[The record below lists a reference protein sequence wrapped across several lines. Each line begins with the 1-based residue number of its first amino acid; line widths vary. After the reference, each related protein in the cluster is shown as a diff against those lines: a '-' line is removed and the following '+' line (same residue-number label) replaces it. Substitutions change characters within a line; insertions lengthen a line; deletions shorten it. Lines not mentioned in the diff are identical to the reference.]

1 MTDLELIFNSL
12 TNIIYKGKKSNDEIN
27 YLSEKASN
35 LSYITKVIYGVL
47 ENKIY
52 LDYMIDKLSNI
63 KLRKIHK
70 NVLLILEIGIYNI
83 HFLET
88 RDYATVDKLVDLT
101 KKKNKRSAGFVNAIL
116 RNFIRNEKEISKIKI
131 SDDLKSLS
139 VRYSMPYDIT
149 KYIFDNYGMDYTKE
163 FLRYANE
170 ESKLSIRVNTT
181 KTNVESLK
189 KDLESIGYQVKK
201 SKISKNALIVT
212 NPNGLVSTD
221 LFKNG
226 LFTIQQEASMKTVEI
241 LDPKH
246 DSKILDICAAPGTKT
261 TYIAEYTENTG
272 KILAND
278 VSFNKLDLILENI
291 NRLSLK
297 NIELTNFD
305 ARDFKEEYE
314 DKFDYVLVDAPCSGL
329 GVMARKPEIRYNRS
343 LDDIK
348 KLANLQREIITNSM
362 KYLKVGGVLVYSTC
376 TIGNIENIENFEFIK
391 DMENMEVIPIDGKE
405 NIEFVCFNDETDGFF
420 ISKFK
425 KIWYERKY

>member
-12 TNIIYKGKKSNDEIN
+12 SNIIYKGKKSNDEIN
-27 YLSEKASN
+27 YLSNKTSN

-52 LDYMIDKLSNI
+52 LDYMIDKLSKV

-88 RDYATVDKLVDLT
+88 KDYATVDKLVDLT

-181 KTNVESLK
+181 KIDENSLK
-189 KDLESIGYQVKK
+189 KDLESIGYEVKE
-201 SKISKNALIVT
+201 SKISKNALIVD
-212 NPNGLVSTD
+212 NPNGLVSTN
-221 LFKNG
+221 LFENG
-226 LFTIQQEASMKTVEI
+226 LFTIQQEASMKTVEV
-241 LDPKH
+241 LNPGQN
-246 DSKILDICAAPGTKT
+246 STILDICAAPGTKT

-278 VSFNKLDLILENI
+278 ISFNKLDLIMENI
-291 NRLSLK
+291 NRLDLR

-305 ARDFKEEYE
+305 ARVYKDEYKE
-314 DKFDYVLVDAPCSGL
+314 KFDYILVDAPCSGL

-343 LDDIK
+343 LEDIR
-348 KLANLQREIITNSM
+348 KLAELQREIITNAV

-376 TIGNIENIENFEFIK
+376 TIGNIENKENFNYIK
-391 DMENMEVIPIDGKE
+391 KMENMEVIPIDGKDY
-405 NIEFVCFNDETDGFF
+405 IEFVSFKENTDGFF

-425 KIWYERKY
+425 KI

>member
-12 TNIIYKGKKSNDEIN
+12 SNIIYKGKKSNDEIN
-27 YLSEKASN
+27 YLSDKASN

-52 LDYMIDKLSNI
+52 LDYMIDKLSKV

-88 RDYATVDKLVDLT
+88 KDYATVDKLVDLT
-101 KKKNKRSAGFVNAIL
+101 KKKNKRSTGFVNAIL

-181 KTNVESLK
+181 KTNVKSLK
-189 KDLESIGYQVKK
+189 KDLEFIGYTVKD
-201 SKISKNALIVT
+201 SKISKNALIVD
-212 NPNGLVSTD
+212 NPNGLVSTN
-221 LFKNG
+221 LFENG
-226 LFTIQQEASMKTVEI
+226 LFTIQQEASMKTVEV
-241 LDPKH
+241 LNPGQN
-246 DSKILDICAAPGTKT
+246 STILDICAAPGTKT

-278 VSFNKLDLILENI
+278 VSFNKLDLIMENI
-291 NRLSLK
+291 NRLGLR
-297 NIELTNFD
+297 NIELTNLD
-305 ARDFKEEYE
+305 ARVYKDEYKE
-314 DKFDYVLVDAPCSGL
+314 KFDYVLVDAPCSGL

-343 LDDIK
+343 LEDIR
-348 KLANLQREIITNSM
+348 KLAKLQREIITNAV

-376 TIGNIENIENFEFIK
+376 TIGNIENKENFNYIK
-391 DMENMEVIPIDGKE
+391 KMENIEVIPIDGKDY
-405 NIEFVCFNDETDGFF
+405 IEFVSFKENTDGFF

-425 KIWYERKY
+425 KIWYERNY

>member
-12 TNIIYKGKKSNDEIN
+12 SNIVYKGKKSNDEIN
-27 YLSEKASN
+27 FLSDKASN

-52 LDYMIDKLSNI
+52 LDYMIDKLSKV

-70 NVLLILEIGIYNI
+70 NVLIILEIGIYNI

-88 RDYATVDKLVDLT
+88 KDYATVDKLVDLT

-163 FLRYANE
+163 FLRYANK

-181 KTNVESLK
+181 KTNVKSLK
-189 KDLESIGYQVKK
+189 KDLESIGYTVKD
-201 SKISKNALIVT
+201 SNISKNALIVE
-212 NPNGLVSTD
+212 NPNGLVSTN
-221 LFKNG
+221 LFENG
-226 LFTIQQEASMKTVEI
+226 LFTIQQEASMNTVEV
-241 LDPKH
+241 LNPGQN
-246 DSKILDICAAPGTKT
+246 SNILDICAAPGTKT

-278 VSFNKLDLILENI
+278 ISYNKLDLISENI
-291 NRLSLK
+291 NRLGLR

-305 ARDFKEEYE
+305 ARVYKDEYKE
-314 DKFDYVLVDAPCSGL
+314 KFDYILVDAPCSGL
-329 GVMARKPEIRYNRS
+329 GVMSRKPEIRYNRS
-343 LDDIK
+343 LEDIR
-348 KLANLQREIITNSM
+348 KLAELQREIITNAV

-376 TIGNIENIENFEFIK
+376 TIGNIENKENFDYIK
-391 DMENMEVIPIDGKE
+391 KMENMEVIPVDCKDY
-405 NIEFVCFNDETDGFF
+405 IEFVSFKENTDGFF

-425 KIWYERKY
+425 KI

>member
-348 KLANLQREIITNSM
+348 KLAELQREIIINSI

-425 KIWYERKY
+425 KI

>member
-12 TNIIYKGKKSNDEIN
+12 SNIVYKDKKSNDEIN
-27 YLSEKASN
+27 YLSNKASN

-52 LDYMIDKLSNI
+52 LDYMIDKLSKI

-88 RDYATVDKLVDLT
+88 KDYATVDKLVDLT

-181 KTNVESLK
+181 KIDADSLK
-189 KDLESIGYQVKK
+189 KGLESIGYTVKD
-201 SKISKNALIVT
+201 SKISKNALIVD
-212 NPNGLVSTD
+212 NPNGLVGTN
-221 LFKNG
+221 LFENG
-226 LFTIQQEASMKTVEI
+226 LFTIQQEASMKTVEV
-241 LDPKH
+241 LDPRH
-246 DSKILDICAAPGTKT
+246 NSKILDICAAPGTKT

-278 VSFNKLDLILENI
+278 ISFNKLDLILENI
-291 NRLSLK
+291 NRLDLR

-305 ARDFKEEYE
+305 ARVYKDEYKE
-314 DKFDYVLVDAPCSGL
+314 KFDYILVDAPCSGL

-343 LDDIK
+343 LEDIK
-348 KLANLQREIITNSM
+348 KLAELQREIITNSV

-376 TIGNIENIENFEFIK
+376 TIGNIENKENFDYIK
-391 DMENMEVIPIDGKE
+391 KMEYMEVVPIDGKDY
-405 NIEFVCFNDETDGFF
+405 IEFVSFKENTDGFF

-425 KIWYERKY
+425 KI

>member
-12 TNIIYKGKKSNDEIN
+12 SNIVYKGKKSNDEIN
-27 YLSEKASN
+27 YLSDKASN

-52 LDYMIDKLSNI
+52 LDYMIDKLSKV

-88 RDYATVDKLVDLT
+88 KDYATVDKLVDLT

-163 FLRYANE
+163 FLRYASK

-181 KTNVESLK
+181 KTNVKSLK
-189 KDLESIGYQVKK
+189 KDLESIGYTVID
-201 SKISKNALIVT
+201 SKISKNALIVE
-212 NPNGLVSTD
+212 NPNGLVSTN
-221 LFKNG
+221 LFENG
-226 LFTIQQEASMKTVEI
+226 LFTIQQEASMKTVEV
-241 LDPKH
+241 LNPGQN
-246 DSKILDICAAPGTKT
+246 SNILDICAAPGTKT

-278 VSFNKLDLILENI
+278 ISFNKLDLIMENI
-291 NRLSLK
+291 NRLGLR

-305 ARDFKEEYE
+305 ARVYKDEYKE
-314 DKFDYVLVDAPCSGL
+314 KFDYILVDAPCSGL

-343 LDDIK
+343 LEDIR
-348 KLANLQREIITNSM
+348 KLAELQREIITNSVQ
-362 KYLKVGGVLVYSTC
+362 YLKVGGVLVYSTC
-376 TIGNIENIENFEFIK
+376 TIGNIENKENFDYIK
-391 DMENMEVIPIDGKE
+391 KMENMEVIPVDGKDY
-405 NIEFVCFNDETDGFF
+405 IEFVSFKENTDGFF

-425 KIWYERKY
+425 KI

>member
-12 TNIIYKGKKSNDEIN
+12 SNIIYKGKKSNDEIN
-27 YLSEKASN
+27 YLYNKTSN

-52 LDYMIDKLSNI
+52 LDYMIDKLSKV
-63 KLRKIHK
+63 KLKKIHK
-70 NVLLILEIGIYNI
+70 NVLIILEIGIYNI

-88 RDYATVDKLVDLT
+88 KDYATVDKLVDLT

-149 KYIFDNYGMDYTKE
+149 QYIFDNYGMDYTKE
-163 FLRYANE
+163 FLRYANK

-181 KTNVESLK
+181 KINVKSLK
-189 KDLESIGYQVKK
+189 KDLESIGYTVID
-201 SKISKNALIVT
+201 SKISKDALIVG

-221 LFKNG
+221 LFENG
-226 LFTIQQEASMKTVEI
+226 LFTIQQEASMKTVEV
-241 LDPKH
+241 LNPQH
-246 DSKILDICAAPGTKT
+246 DSNILDICAAPGTKT

-278 VSFNKLDLILENI
+278 ISFNKLDLIMENI
-291 NRLSLK
+291 NRLGLR

-305 ARDFKEEYE
+305 ARVYKDEYKE
-314 DKFDYVLVDAPCSGL
+314 KFDYILVDAPCSGL

-343 LDDIK
+343 LEDIR
-348 KLANLQREIITNSM
+348 KLAELQREIITNAI

-376 TIGNIENIENFEFIK
+376 TIGNIENIENFEFIEK
-391 DMENMEVIPIDGKE
+391 MENMEVIPIDGKDY
-405 NIEFVCFNDETDGFF
+405 IEFVSFKENTDGFF

-425 KIWYERKY
+425 KIWYERNY

>member
-12 TNIIYKGKKSNDEIN
+12 SNIVYKDKKSNDEIN
-27 YLSEKASN
+27 CLSDKASN

-52 LDYMIDKLSNI
+52 LDYMIDKLSKV

-70 NVLLILEIGIYNI
+70 YVLLILEIGIYNI

-88 RDYATVDKLVDLT
+88 KDYATVDKLVDLT

-149 KYIFDNYGMDYTKE
+149 KYIYDNYGMDYTKE
-163 FLRYANE
+163 FLRYANK

-181 KTNVESLK
+181 KTNVKSLK
-189 KDLESIGYQVKK
+189 KDLESIGYTVKD
-201 SKISKNALIVT
+201 SKISKNALIVD
-212 NPNGLVSTD
+212 NPNGLVSTN
-221 LFKNG
+221 LFENG
-226 LFTIQQEASMKTVEI
+226 LFTIQQEASMKTVEV
-241 LDPKH
+241 LNPKH
-246 DSKILDICAAPGTKT
+246 NSNILDICAAPGTKT

-278 VSFNKLDLILENI
+278 ISFNKLDLIMENI
-291 NRLSLK
+291 NRLGLR

-305 ARDFKEEYE
+305 ARVYKDEYKE
-314 DKFDYVLVDAPCSGL
+314 KFDYILVDAPCSGL

-343 LDDIK
+343 LEDIR
-348 KLANLQREIITNSM
+348 KLAELQREIITNAI

-376 TIGNIENIENFEFIK
+376 TIGNIENKENFDYIK
-391 DMENMEVIPIDGKE
+391 KMENMEVIPIDGKDY
-405 NIEFVCFNDETDGFF
+405 IEFVSFKENTDGFF

-425 KIWYERKY
+425 KI

>member
-12 TNIIYKGKKSNDEIN
+12 SNIIYKGKKSNDEIN
-27 YLSEKASN
+27 YLSDKASN

-52 LDYMIDKLSNI
+52 LDYMIDKLSKV

-70 NVLLILEIGIYNI
+70 NVLLILEIGVYNI

-88 RDYATVDKLVDLT
+88 KDYATVDKLVDLT

-181 KTNVESLK
+181 KTDANSLK
-189 KDLESIGYQVKK
+189 KDLASIGYEVKE
-201 SKISKNALIVT
+201 SKISKNALIVA

-226 LFTIQQEASMKTVEI
+226 LFTIQQEASMKTVEV
-241 LDPKH
+241 LNPRH
-246 DSKILDICAAPGTKT
+246 NSNILDICAAPGTKT

-278 VSFNKLDLILENI
+278 ISFNKLDLIMENI
-291 NRLSLK
+291 NRLGLK

-305 ARDFKEEYE
+305 ARVFKGEYKE
-314 DKFDYVLVDAPCSGL
+314 KFDYILVDAPCSGL

-343 LDDIK
+343 LEDIK
-348 KLANLQREIITNSM
+348 KLAKLQREIITNAI

-376 TIGNIENIENFEFIK
+376 TIGNIENKENFDYIK
-391 DMENMEVIPIDGKE
+391 KMENMEVIPIDGKDY
-405 NIEFVCFNDETDGFF
+405 IEFVSFKENTDGFF

-425 KIWYERKY
+425 KIWYERNY

>member
-12 TNIIYKGKKSNDEIN
+12 SNIIYKGKKSNDEIN
-27 YLSEKASN
+27 YLSDKASN

-52 LDYMIDKLSNI
+52 LDYMIDKLSKV

-88 RDYATVDKLVDLT
+88 KDYATVDKLVDLT

-181 KTNVESLK
+181 KTNVKSLK
-189 KDLESIGYQVKK
+189 KDLESIGYTVKD
-201 SKISKNALIVT
+201 SNISKNALIVE
-212 NPNGLVSTD
+212 NPNGLVSTN
-221 LFKNG
+221 LFENG
-226 LFTIQQEASMKTVEI
+226 LFTIQQEASMKTVEV
-241 LDPKH
+241 LNPGQN
-246 DSKILDICAAPGTKT
+246 SNILDICAAPGTKT

-278 VSFNKLDLILENI
+278 ISFNKLDLIMENI
-291 NRLSLK
+291 NRLDLR

-305 ARDFKEEYE
+305 ARVYKDEYKE
-314 DKFDYVLVDAPCSGL
+314 KFDYILVDAPCSGL

-343 LDDIK
+343 LEDIR
-348 KLANLQREIITNSM
+348 KLAELQREIITNAI
-362 KYLKVGGVLVYSTC
+362 KYLEVGGVLVYSTC
-376 TIGNIENIENFEFIK
+376 TIGNIENKENFDYIK
-391 DMENMEVIPIDGKE
+391 KMENMEVIPIDGKDY
-405 NIEFVCFNDETDGFF
+405 IEFVSFKENTDGFF

-425 KIWYERKY
+425 KI

>member
-12 TNIIYKGKKSNDEIN
+12 TNIIYKGKKSNVEIN

-116 RNFIRNEKEISKIKI
+116 RNFIRNEKEISKIMI

-163 FLRYANE
+163 FLRYANK

-181 KTNVESLK
+181 KTNAERLK

-226 LFTIQQEASMKTVEI
+226 LFTIQQEASLKTVEI

-246 DSKILDICAAPGTKT
+246 DSKIFDICAAPGTKT

-291 NRLSLK
+291 NRLTLR

-348 KLANLQREIITNSM
+348 KLANLQREIIINSI

-391 DMENMEVIPIDGKE
+391 DLENMEVIPIDGKE

-425 KIWYERKY
+425 KI

>member
-12 TNIIYKGKKSNDEIN
+12 SNIVYKDKKSNDEIN
-27 YLSEKASN
+27 FLSDKASN

-52 LDYMIDKLSNI
+52 LDYMIDKLSKV

-88 RDYATVDKLVDLT
+88 KDYATVDKLVDLT
-101 KKKNKRSAGFVNAIL
+101 KKKNKRSTGFVNAIL

-181 KTNVESLK
+181 KTNVKSLK
-189 KDLESIGYQVKK
+189 KDLESIGYTVKD
-201 SKISKNALIVT
+201 SKISKNALIVD
-212 NPNGLVSTD
+212 NPNGLVSTN
-221 LFKNG
+221 LFENG
-226 LFTIQQEASMKTVEI
+226 LFTIQQEASMKTVEV
-241 LDPKH
+241 LNPGH
-246 DSKILDICAAPGTKT
+246 NSNILDICAAPGTKT

-278 VSFNKLDLILENI
+278 ISFNKLDLIIENI
-291 NRLSLK
+291 NRLDLR

-305 ARDFKEEYE
+305 ARVYKDGYKE
-314 DKFDYVLVDAPCSGL
+314 KFDYILVDAPCSGL

-343 LDDIK
+343 LEDIK
-348 KLANLQREIITNSM
+348 KLAELQREIITNAV
-362 KYLKVGGVLVYSTC
+362 KYLKVGGVLIYSTC
-376 TIGNIENIENFEFIK
+376 TIGNIENKENFDYIK
-391 DMENMEVIPIDGKE
+391 KMENMEVVPIDGKDY
-405 NIEFVCFNDETDGFF
+405 IEFVSFKENTDGFF

-425 KIWYERKY
+425 KIWYERNY

>member
-101 KKKNKRSAGFVNAIL
+101 KKKNKRSSGFVNAIL
-116 RNFIRNEKEISKIKI
+116 RNFIRNEKEISKIMI

-163 FLRYANE
+163 FLRYANK

-181 KTNVESLK
+181 KTNAERLK

-348 KLANLQREIITNSM
+348 KLANLQREIIINSI

-425 KIWYERKY
+425 KI

>member
-12 TNIIYKGKKSNDEIN
+12 SNIIYKGKKSNDEIN
-27 YLSEKASN
+27 YLSNKASN

-52 LDYMIDKLSNI
+52 LDYMIDKLSKV

-88 RDYATVDKLVDLT
+88 KDYATVDKLVDLT

-139 VRYSMPYDIT
+139 IRYSMPYDIT
-149 KYIFDNYGMDYTKE
+149 KYIFANYGMDYTKE

-181 KTNVESLK
+181 KTDVNSLK
-189 KDLESIGYQVKK
+189 KDLASIGYEVKD
-201 SKISKNALIVT
+201 SKISKNALIVD

-226 LFTIQQEASMKTVEI
+226 LFTIQQEASMKTVEV
-241 LDPKH
+241 LNPRH
-246 DSKILDICAAPGTKT
+246 NTNILDICAAPGTKT

-278 VSFNKLDLILENI
+278 ISFNKLDLIMENI
-291 NRLSLK
+291 NRLGLK

-305 ARDFKEEYE
+305 ARVYKDEY
-314 DKFDYVLVDAPCSGL
+314 KKNFDYILVDAPCSGL
-329 GVMARKPEIRYNRS
+329 GVMARKPEIRYNRR
-343 LDDIK
+343 LEDIK
-348 KLANLQREIITNSM
+348 KLAELQREIITNAI

-376 TIGNIENIENFEFIK
+376 TIGNTENKENFDYIK
-391 DMENMEVIPIDGKE
+391 KMENMEVIPIDGKDY
-405 NIEFVCFNDETDGFF
+405 IEFVSFKENTDGFF

-425 KIWYERKY
+425 KKWYERKY

>member
-12 TNIIYKGKKSNDEIN
+12 SNIVYKDKKSNDEIN
-27 YLSEKASN
+27 CLSDKASN

-52 LDYMIDKLSNI
+52 LDYMIDKLSKV

-88 RDYATVDKLVDLT
+88 KDYATVDKLVDLT

-181 KTNVESLK
+181 KTNVKSLK
-189 KDLESIGYQVKK
+189 KDLEFIGYTVKD
-201 SKISKNALIVT
+201 SKISKNALIVD
-212 NPNGLVSTD
+212 NPNGLVSTN
-221 LFKNG
+221 LFENG
-226 LFTIQQEASMKTVEI
+226 LFTIQQEASMKTVEV
-241 LDPKH
+241 LNPGQN
-246 DSKILDICAAPGTKT
+246 STILDICAAPGTKT

-278 VSFNKLDLILENI
+278 ISFNKLDLIMENI
-291 NRLSLK
+291 NRLGLR

-305 ARDFKEEYE
+305 ARVYKDEYKE
-314 DKFDYVLVDAPCSGL
+314 KFDYVLVDAPCSGL

-343 LDDIK
+343 LEDIR
-348 KLANLQREIITNSM
+348 KLADLQREIITNAV

-376 TIGNIENIENFEFIK
+376 TIGNIENKENFDYIK
-391 DMENMEVIPIDGKE
+391 KMENMEVIPIDGKDY
-405 NIEFVCFNDETDGFF
+405 IEFVSFKENTDGFF

-425 KIWYERKY
+425 KI

>member
-27 YLSEKASN
+27 YLSNKTSN

-52 LDYMIDKLSNI
+52 LDYMIDKLSKI
-63 KLRKIHK
+63 KLKKIHK

-88 RDYATVDKLVDLT
+88 KDYATVDKLVDLT

-163 FLRYANE
+163 FLRYANK

-181 KTNVESLK
+181 KTNAESLK
-189 KDLESIGYQVKK
+189 KDLESIGYTVKD
-201 SKISKNALIVT
+201 SKISKNALIVD
-212 NPNGLVSTD
+212 NPNGLVSTN
-221 LFKNG
+221 LFENG
-226 LFTIQQEASMKTVEI
+226 LFTIQQEASMKTVEV
-241 LDPKH
+241 LNPGQN
-246 DSKILDICAAPGTKT
+246 SNILDICAAPGTKT

-278 VSFNKLDLILENI
+278 ISFNKLDLISENI
-291 NRLSLK
+291 YRLDLR

-305 ARDFKEEYE
+305 ARVYKDGYKE
-314 DKFDYVLVDAPCSGL
+314 KFDYILVDAPCSGL
-329 GVMARKPEIRYNRS
+329 GVMARKPEIRYNRN
-343 LDDIK
+343 LEDIR
-348 KLANLQREIITNSM
+348 KLAELQREIITNSV

-376 TIGNIENIENFEFIK
+376 TIGNIENKENFDYIK
-391 DMENMEVIPIDGKE
+391 KMENMEVVPIDGKDY
-405 NIEFVCFNDETDGFF
+405 IEFVSFKENTDGFF

-425 KIWYERKY
+425 KI

>member
-12 TNIIYKGKKSNDEIN
+12 SNIVYKGKKSNDEIN
-27 YLSEKASN
+27 FLSDKASN

-52 LDYMIDKLSNI
+52 LDYMIDKLSKV

-88 RDYATVDKLVDLT
+88 KDYATVDKLVDLT
-101 KKKNKRSAGFVNAIL
+101 KKKNKRSTGFVNAIL

-149 KYIFDNYGMDYTKE
+149 QYIFDNYGMDYTKE
-163 FLRYANE
+163 FLRYANK

-181 KTNVESLK
+181 KTNTVSLK
-189 KDLESIGYQVKK
+189 KDLSSLGYEVGE
-201 SKISKNALIVT
+201 SKISEHALIVT
-212 NPNGLVSTD
+212 NPNGLVSTN
-221 LFKNG
+221 LFENG
-226 LFTIQQEASMKTVEI
+226 LFTIQQEASMKTVEV
-241 LDPKH
+241 LNPKH
-246 DSKILDICAAPGTKT
+246 NSNILDICAAPGTKT

-278 VSFNKLDLILENI
+278 ISFNKLDLIMENI
-291 NRLSLK
+291 NRLGLR

-305 ARDFKEEYE
+305 ARVYKDEYKE
-314 DKFDYVLVDAPCSGL
+314 KFDYILVDAPCSGL

-343 LDDIK
+343 LEDIR
-348 KLANLQREIITNSM
+348 KLAELQREIITNAV

-376 TIGNIENIENFEFIK
+376 TIGNIENKENFDYIK
-391 DMENMEVIPIDGKE
+391 KMENMEVIPIDGKDY
-405 NIEFVCFNDETDGFF
+405 IEFVSFKENTDGFF

-425 KIWYERKY
+425 KI

>member
-12 TNIIYKGKKSNDEIN
+12 SDIIYKGKKSNDEIN
-27 YLSEKASN
+27 CLSDKASN

-52 LDYMIDKLSNI
+52 LDYMIDKLSKV

-88 RDYATVDKLVDLT
+88 KDYATVDKLVDLT

-163 FLRYANE
+163 FLRYANK

-181 KTNVESLK
+181 KTNVKSLK
-189 KDLESIGYQVKK
+189 KDLESIGYTVKD
-201 SKISKNALIVT
+201 SNISKNALIVE
-212 NPNGLVSTD
+212 NPNGLVSTN
-221 LFKNG
+221 LFENG
-226 LFTIQQEASMKTVEI
+226 LFTIQQEASMKTVEV
-241 LDPKH
+241 LNPGQN
-246 DSKILDICAAPGTKT
+246 SNILDICAAPGTKT

-278 VSFNKLDLILENI
+278 ISYNKLDLISENI
-291 NRLSLK
+291 NRLGLR

-305 ARDFKEEYE
+305 ARVYKDEYKE
-314 DKFDYVLVDAPCSGL
+314 KFDYILVDAPCSGL
-329 GVMARKPEIRYNRS
+329 GVMSRKPEIRYNRS
-343 LDDIK
+343 LEDIR
-348 KLANLQREIITNSM
+348 KLAELQREIITNAV

-376 TIGNIENIENFEFIK
+376 TIGNIENKENFDYIK
-391 DMENMEVIPIDGKE
+391 KMENMEVIPVDCKDY
-405 NIEFVCFNDETDGFF
+405 IEFVSFKENTDGFF

-425 KIWYERKY
+425 KI

>member
-27 YLSEKASN
+27 YLSNKTSN

-47 ENKIY
+47 EDKIY
-52 LDYMIDKLSNI
+52 LDYMIDKLSKI
-63 KLRKIHK
+63 KLKKIHQ

-88 RDYATVDKLVDLT
+88 KDYAMVDKLVDLT

-163 FLRYANE
+163 FLRYANK

-181 KTNVESLK
+181 KTNVKSLK
-189 KDLESIGYQVKK
+189 KDLESIGYTVKE
-201 SKISKNALIVT
+201 SKISEHALIVT
-212 NPNGLVSTD
+212 NPNGLVGTD

-226 LFTIQQEASMKTVEI
+226 LFTIQQEASMKTVEV
-241 LDPKH
+241 LDPRH
-246 DSKILDICAAPGTKT
+246 NSKILDICAAPGTKT

-272 KILAND
+272 KIIAND
-278 VSFNKLDLILENI
+278 ISFNKLDLISENI
-291 NRLSLK
+291 NRLSLR
-297 NIELTNFD
+297 NIELANFD
-305 ARDFKEEYE
+305 ARVYKDEYKE
-314 DKFDYVLVDAPCSGL
+314 KFDYVLVDAPCSGL

-343 LDDIK
+343 LEDIK
-348 KLANLQREIITNSM
+348 KLAELQREIITNAV

-376 TIGNIENIENFEFIK
+376 TIGNIENKENFDYIK
-391 DMENMEVIPIDGKE
+391 KMENMEVVPIDGKDY
-405 NIEFVCFNDETDGFF
+405 IEFVSFKENTDGFF

-425 KIWYERKY
+425 KI

>member
-12 TNIIYKGKKSNDEIN
+12 SNIVYKDKKSNDEIN
-27 YLSEKASN
+27 FLSDKASN

-52 LDYMIDKLSNI
+52 LDYMIDKLSKV

-88 RDYATVDKLVDLT
+88 KDYATVDKLVDLT

-181 KTNVESLK
+181 KINVESLK
-189 KDLESIGYQVKK
+189 KDLESIGYTVKD
-201 SKISKNALIVT
+201 SNISKNALIVD
-212 NPNGLVSTD
+212 NPNGLVSTT
-221 LFKNG
+221 LFENG
-226 LFTIQQEASMKTVEI
+226 LFTIQQEASMKTVEV
-241 LDPKH
+241 LNPGQN
-246 DSKILDICAAPGTKT
+246 SNILDICAAPGTKT

-278 VSFNKLDLILENI
+278 ISFNKLDLIMENI
-291 NRLSLK
+291 NRLDLR

-305 ARDFKEEYE
+305 ARVYKDEYNE
-314 DKFDYVLVDAPCSGL
+314 KFDYILVDAPCSGL

-343 LDDIK
+343 LEDIE
-348 KLANLQREIITNSM
+348 KLAELQREIITNAI

-376 TIGNIENIENFEFIK
+376 TIGNIENKENFDYVK
-391 DMENMEVIPIDGKE
+391 KMENMEVIPIDGKDY
-405 NIEFVCFNDETDGFF
+405 IEFVSFKENTDGFF

-425 KIWYERKY
+425 KIWYERNY

>member
-12 TNIIYKGKKSNDEIN
+12 SNIIYKGKKSNDEIN
-27 YLSEKASN
+27 YLSDKASN

-52 LDYMIDKLSNI
+52 LDYMIDKLSKV

-70 NVLLILEIGIYNI
+70 NVLLILEIGFYNI
-83 HFLET
+83 HFLGT
-88 RDYATVDKLVDLT
+88 KDYATVDKLVDLT

-163 FLRYANE
+163 FLRYANK

-189 KDLESIGYQVKK
+189 KDLESIGYTVKD
-201 SKISKNALIVT
+201 SNISKNALIVE
-212 NPNGLVSTD
+212 NPNGLVSTN
-221 LFKNG
+221 LFENG
-226 LFTIQQEASMKTVEI
+226 LFTIQQEASMKTVEV
-241 LDPKH
+241 LNPGQN
-246 DSKILDICAAPGTKT
+246 SNILDICAAPGTKT

-278 VSFNKLDLILENI
+278 ISYNKLDLISENI
-291 NRLSLK
+291 NRLGLR

-305 ARDFKEEYE
+305 ARVYKDEYKE
-314 DKFDYVLVDAPCSGL
+314 KFDYILVDAPCSGL

-343 LDDIK
+343 LEDIR
-348 KLANLQREIITNSM
+348 KLAELQREIITNAV

-376 TIGNIENIENFEFIK
+376 TIGNIENKENFDYIK
-391 DMENMEVIPIDGKE
+391 KMENMEVIPVDCKDY
-405 NIEFVCFNDETDGFF
+405 IEFVSFKENTDGFF

-425 KIWYERKY
+425 KIWYERNY

>member
-12 TNIIYKGKKSNDEIN
+12 SNIVYKDKKSNDEIN
-27 YLSEKASN
+27 YLSDKASN

-52 LDYMIDKLSNI
+52 LDYMIDKLSKV

-88 RDYATVDKLVDLT
+88 KDYATVDKLVDLT

-181 KTNVESLK
+181 KTNVRSLK
-189 KDLESIGYQVKK
+189 KDLEFIGYTVKD
-201 SKISKNALIVT
+201 SKISKNALIVD
-212 NPNGLVSTD
+212 NPNGLVSTN
-221 LFKNG
+221 LFENG
-226 LFTIQQEASMKTVEI
+226 LFTIQQEASMKTVEV
-241 LDPKH
+241 LNPGQN
-246 DSKILDICAAPGTKT
+246 STILDICAAPGTKT

-278 VSFNKLDLILENI
+278 VSFNKLDLIIENI
-291 NRLSLK
+291 NRLGLR

-305 ARDFKEEYE
+305 ARLYKDEYKE
-314 DKFDYVLVDAPCSGL
+314 KFDYVLVDAPCSGL

-343 LDDIK
+343 LEDIR
-348 KLANLQREIITNSM
+348 KLANLQREIITNAV

-376 TIGNIENIENFEFIK
+376 TIGNIENKENFDYIK
-391 DMENMEVIPIDGKE
+391 KMENMEVIPIDGKDY
-405 NIEFVCFNDETDGFF
+405 IEFVSFKENTDGFF

-425 KIWYERKY
+425 KI

>member
-12 TNIIYKGKKSNDEIN
+12 SNIIYKGKKSNDEIN
-27 YLSEKASN
+27 YLSDKASN

-52 LDYMIDKLSNI
+52 LDYMIDKLSKV

-88 RDYATVDKLVDLT
+88 KDYATVDKLVDLT
-101 KKKNKRSAGFVNAIL
+101 KKKNKRSTGFVNAIL

-181 KTNVESLK
+181 KTNVKSLK
-189 KDLESIGYQVKK
+189 KDLEFIGYTVKD
-201 SKISKNALIVT
+201 SKISKNALIVD
-212 NPNGLVSTD
+212 NPNGLVSTN
-221 LFKNG
+221 LFENG
-226 LFTIQQEASMKTVEI
+226 LFTIQQEASMKTVEV
-241 LDPKH
+241 LNPGQN
-246 DSKILDICAAPGTKT
+246 STILDICAAPGTKT

-278 VSFNKLDLILENI
+278 VSFNKLDLIMENI
-291 NRLSLK
+291 NRLGLR
-297 NIELTNFD
+297 NIELTNLD
-305 ARDFKEEYE
+305 ARVYKDEYKE
-314 DKFDYVLVDAPCSGL
+314 KFDYVLVDAPCSGL

-343 LDDIK
+343 LEDIR
-348 KLANLQREIITNSM
+348 KLAKLQREIITNAV

-376 TIGNIENIENFEFIK
+376 TIGNIENKENFNYIK
-391 DMENMEVIPIDGKE
+391 KMENIEVIPIDGKDY
-405 NIEFVCFNDETDGFF
+405 IEFVSFKENTDGFF

-425 KIWYERKY
+425 KI

>member
-12 TNIIYKGKKSNDEIN
+12 SNIIYKGKKSNDEIN
-27 YLSEKASN
+27 YLSDKASN

-52 LDYMIDKLSNI
+52 LDYMIDKLSKV

-88 RDYATVDKLVDLT
+88 KDYATVDKLVDLT

-163 FLRYANE
+163 FLRYANK

-181 KTNVESLK
+181 KINVESLK
-189 KDLESIGYQVKK
+189 KDIESIGYTVKD
-201 SKISKNALIVT
+201 SKISKNALIVD
-212 NPNGLVSTD
+212 NPNGLVSTN
-221 LFKNG
+221 LFENG
-226 LFTIQQEASMKTVEI
+226 LFTIQQEASMKTVEV
-241 LDPKH
+241 LNPGQN
-246 DSKILDICAAPGTKT
+246 SNILDICAAPGTKT

-278 VSFNKLDLILENI
+278 ISFNKLDLISENI
-291 NRLSLK
+291 NRLGLR

-305 ARDFKEEYE
+305 ARLYKDEYKE
-314 DKFDYVLVDAPCSGL
+314 KFDYILVDAPCSGL

-343 LDDIK
+343 LEDIR
-348 KLANLQREIITNSM
+348 KLAELQREIITNAV

-376 TIGNIENIENFEFIK
+376 TIGNIENKENFDYIK
-391 DMENMEVIPIDGKE
+391 KMENMEVIPIDGKDC
-405 NIEFVCFNDETDGFF
+405 IEFVSFKENTDGFF

-425 KIWYERKY
+425 KI

>member
-12 TNIIYKGKKSNDEIN
+12 SNIVYKDKKSNDEIN
-27 YLSEKASN
+27 FLSDKASN

-52 LDYMIDKLSNI
+52 LDYMIDKLSKV

-88 RDYATVDKLVDLT
+88 KDYATVDKLVDLT
-101 KKKNKRSAGFVNAIL
+101 KKKNKRSTGFVNAIL

-181 KTNVESLK
+181 KTNVKSLK
-189 KDLESIGYQVKK
+189 KDLEFIGYTVKD
-201 SKISKNALIVT
+201 SKISKNALIVD
-212 NPNGLVSTD
+212 NPNGLVSTN
-221 LFKNG
+221 LFENG
-226 LFTIQQEASMKTVEI
+226 LFTIQQEASMKTVEV
-241 LDPKH
+241 LNPGQN
-246 DSKILDICAAPGTKT
+246 STILDICAAPGTKT

-278 VSFNKLDLILENI
+278 VSFNKLDLIIENI
-291 NRLSLK
+291 NRLGLR

-305 ARDFKEEYE
+305 ARVYKDEYKE
-314 DKFDYVLVDAPCSGL
+314 KFDYVLVDAPCSGL

-343 LDDIK
+343 LEDIR
-348 KLANLQREIITNSM
+348 KLADLQREIITNAV

-376 TIGNIENIENFEFIK
+376 TIGNIENKENFDYIK
-391 DMENMEVIPIDGKE
+391 KMENMEVIPIDGKDY
-405 NIEFVCFNDETDGFF
+405 IEFVSFKENTDGFF

-425 KIWYERKY
+425 KI

>member
-116 RNFIRNEKEISKIKI
+116 RNFIRNEKEISKIMI

-163 FLRYANE
+163 FLRYANK

-181 KTNVESLK
+181 KTNAERLK

-212 NPNGLVSTD
+212 NPNGLVSTA

-278 VSFNKLDLILENI
+278 VSFYKLDLILENI

-348 KLANLQREIITNSM
+348 KLANLQREIIINSI

-425 KIWYERKY
+425 KI

>member
-12 TNIIYKGKKSNDEIN
+12 SNIIYKDKKSNDEIN
-27 YLSEKASN
+27 YLSDKASN

-52 LDYMIDKLSNI
+52 LDYMIDKLSKV

-88 RDYATVDKLVDLT
+88 KDYATVDKLVDLT

-163 FLRYANE
+163 FLRYANK

-181 KTNVESLK
+181 KINVKSLK
-189 KDLESIGYQVKK
+189 KDLESIGYTVKD
-201 SKISKNALIVT
+201 SNISKNALIVD

-226 LFTIQQEASMKTVEI
+226 LFTIQQEASMKTVEV
-241 LDPKH
+241 LNPRH
-246 DSKILDICAAPGTKT
+246 NSNILDICAAPGTKT

-278 VSFNKLDLILENI
+278 ISFNKLDLIMENI
-291 NRLSLK
+291 NRLGLR

-305 ARDFKEEYE
+305 ARVYKDEYKE
-314 DKFDYVLVDAPCSGL
+314 KFDYILVDAPCSGL

-343 LDDIK
+343 LEDIK
-348 KLANLQREIITNSM
+348 KLAKLQREIIINAI
-362 KYLKVGGVLVYSTC
+362 KYLKVGGVLIYSTC
-376 TIGNIENIENFEFIK
+376 TIGNIENRENFDYIK
-391 DMENMEVIPIDGKE
+391 NMETMEVIPIDGKDY
-405 NIEFVCFNDETDGFF
+405 IEFVSFKENTDGFF

-425 KIWYERKY
+425 KKWYERKY

>member
-12 TNIIYKGKKSNDEIN
+12 SNIVYKDKKSNDEIN
-27 YLSEKASN
+27 FLSDKASN

-52 LDYMIDKLSNI
+52 LDYMIDKLSKV

-88 RDYATVDKLVDLT
+88 KDYATVDKLVDLT
-101 KKKNKRSAGFVNAIL
+101 KKKNKRSTGFVNAIL

-181 KTNVESLK
+181 KTNVKSLK
-189 KDLESIGYQVKK
+189 KDLEFIGYTVKD
-201 SKISKNALIVT
+201 SKISKNALIVD
-212 NPNGLVSTD
+212 NPNGLVSTN
-221 LFKNG
+221 LFENG
-226 LFTIQQEASMKTVEI
+226 LFTIQQEASMKTVEV
-241 LDPKH
+241 LNPGQN
-246 DSKILDICAAPGTKT
+246 STILDICAAPGTKT

-278 VSFNKLDLILENI
+278 VSFNKLDLIIENI
-291 NRLSLK
+291 NRLGLR

-305 ARDFKEEYE
+305 ARVYKDEYKE
-314 DKFDYVLVDAPCSGL
+314 KFDYVLVDAPCSGL

-343 LDDIK
+343 LEDIR
-348 KLANLQREIITNSM
+348 KLADLQREIITNAV

-376 TIGNIENIENFEFIK
+376 TIGNIENKENFDYIK
-391 DMENMEVIPIDGKE
+391 KMENMEVIPIDGKDY
-405 NIEFVCFNDETDGFF
+405 IEFVSFKENTDGFF

-425 KIWYERKY
+425 KIWYERNY

>member
-12 TNIIYKGKKSNDEIN
+12 SNIVYKDKKSNDEIN
-27 YLSEKASN
+27 YLSDKASN

-52 LDYMIDKLSNI
+52 LDYMIDKLSKI
-63 KLRKIHK
+63 KLKKIHK

-88 RDYATVDKLVDLT
+88 KDYATVDKLVDLT

-116 RNFIRNEKEISKIKI
+116 RNFIRNEIEISKIKI

-181 KTNVESLK
+181 KIDADSLK
-189 KDLESIGYQVKK
+189 KDLESIGYTVKD
-201 SKISKNALIVT
+201 SKISKNALIVD
-212 NPNGLVSTD
+212 NPNGLVSTN
-221 LFKNG
+221 LFENG
-226 LFTIQQEASMKTVEI
+226 LFTIQQEASMKTVEV
-241 LDPKH
+241 LNPQH
-246 DSKILDICAAPGTKT
+246 NSNILDICAAPGTKT

-278 VSFNKLDLILENI
+278 ISFNKLDLILENI
-291 NRLSLK
+291 NRLDLR

-305 ARDFKEEYE
+305 ARVYKDGYKE
-314 DKFDYVLVDAPCSGL
+314 KFDYILVDAPCSGL

-343 LDDIK
+343 LEDIK
-348 KLANLQREIITNSM
+348 KLAELQREIITNAV

-376 TIGNIENIENFEFIK
+376 TIGNIENKENFDYIK
-391 DMENMEVIPIDGKE
+391 KMENMEVVPINGK
-405 NIEFVCFNDETDGFF
+405 NYIEFVSFKENTDGFF

-425 KIWYERKY
+425 KI

>member
-12 TNIIYKGKKSNDEIN
+12 SNIVYKDKKSNDEIN
-27 YLSEKASN
+27 CLSDKASN

-52 LDYMIDKLSNI
+52 LDYMIDKLSKI
-63 KLRKIHK
+63 KLKKIHK

-88 RDYATVDKLVDLT
+88 KDYATVDKLVDLT

-163 FLRYANE
+163 FLRYANK
-170 ESKLSIRVNTT
+170 ESKLSIRVNIT

-189 KDLESIGYQVKK
+189 KDLESIGYEVGE
-201 SKISKNALIVT
+201 SKISEHALIVT
-212 NPNGLVSTD
+212 NPNGLVSTN
-221 LFKNG
+221 LFENG
-226 LFTIQQEASMKTVEI
+226 LFTIQQEASMKTVEV
-241 LDPKH
+241 LNPKH
-246 DSKILDICAAPGTKT
+246 NSNILDICAAPGTKT

-278 VSFNKLDLILENI
+278 ISFNKLDLIMENI
-291 NRLSLK
+291 NRLGLR

-305 ARDFKEEYE
+305 ARVYKDEYKE
-314 DKFDYVLVDAPCSGL
+314 KFDYILVDAPCSGL

-343 LDDIK
+343 LEDIR
-348 KLANLQREIITNSM
+348 KLAELQREIITNAV

-376 TIGNIENIENFEFIK
+376 TIGNIENKENFDYIK
-391 DMENMEVIPIDGKE
+391 KMENMEVIPIDGKDY
-405 NIEFVCFNDETDGFF
+405 IEFVSFKENTDGFF

-425 KIWYERKY
+425 KI